1 MSRRPFRRELSV
13 EERALWRQVA
23 ADVRPMHPETGES
36 DAVDAPKTPQASPD
50 DNPVKPAPRIAR
62 RHHHHHRPEVPVHPD
77 ARTLRRLRR
86 GDDPIQSRLDLH
98 GMTQDDAWLALCRFI
113 GAAHGRGARRV
124 LVITGKG
131 RATDTASTWWEGH
144 HEPGVLRRR
153 VPEWL
158 ATPPLST
165 MVAAFAPAGSRH
177 GGDGALYVLL
187 RRRR

>member
-1 MSRRPFRRELSV
+1 MARRPYRRELSL
-13 EERALWRQVA
+13 EERALWRRVA
-23 ADVRPMHPETGES
+23 ADVRPMHPDNGRSETG
-36 DAVDAPKTPQASPD
+36 DASTTPETTPKDTQAKATARSP
-50 DNPVKPAPRIAR
+50 R
-62 RHHHHHRPEVPVHPD
+62 RHHHHHRSEVPVHPD

-113 GAAHGRGARRV
+113 GTAHGRGARRV

-131 RATDTASTWWEGH
+131 RAVDTASTWWERH
-144 HEPGVLRRR
+144 DEPGVLRRR

-158 ATPPLST
+158 STPPLST
-165 MVAAFAPAGSRH
+165 MVAAFASAGPRH